1 MFLEGWLLKLHSEM
15 FLSRYDW
22 TTERGGRGKQIKILL
37 CGKDGN
43 GKFLSQSQ
51 RERAVIPYPS
61 WGMNKHIGRG
71 PGKGI
76 EIRNQ
81 EEPQDQQKNVALQ
94 EITEK

>member
-1 MFLEGWLLKLHSEM
+1 MIEQQREEGGVNKLRFFCVEK
-15 FLSRYDW
+15 R
-22 TTERGGRGKQIKILL
+22 R
-37 CGKDGN
+37 DGN

-51 RERAVIPYPS
+51 RERAVIPYPP
-61 WGMNKHIGRG
+61 WGMNKHISRG